1 MTSARKLALAF
12 AATRG
17 IYAAALLAAPARIGT
32 SWLGPDAERP
42 AVRVAIRG
50 LAARDGALSA
60 GMAEAA
66 VRGRPLLPWLLG
78 SLAGD
83 VTDLTATLLAGDAVP
98 ERSRRGT
105 VALAGGSAL
114 VAAALAI
121 GDA

>member
-1 MTSARKLALAF
+1 MTSTRKLAVAF
-12 AATRG
+12 AAARG
-17 IYAAALLAAPARIGT
+17 IYAVALLAAPGRIGT
-32 SWLGPDAERP
+32 SWLGPDAARA
-42 AVRVAIRG
+42 AVHVPIRG
-50 LAARDGALSA
+50 LAARDAALSA

-78 SLAGD
+78 SFGGD
-83 VTDLTATLLAGDAVP
+83 LTDLTATLLAGDAVP

-121 GDA
+121 GEA